1 MYIAITR
8 QQLGDN
14 FKGSARDFVNYLE
27 KENEG
32 KVAWVFATQIQWSWR
47 NQEELRCPAIKVY
60 AYVLVL
66 FNR

>member
-14 FKGSARDFVNYLE
+14 FRGSARDFVNYLE

-32 KVAWVFATQIQWSWR
+32 KVA
-47 NQEELRCPAIKVY
+47 
-60 AYVLVL
+60 
-66 FNR
+66 